1 MKNFGNNPGKDLVQ
15 VTCTFD
21 HDGGNDQTSVEYPL
35 PEEQYGYL
43 QINWC

>member
-21 HDGGNDQTSVEYPL
+21 QDGGNDQTSVEYPL
-35 PEEQYGYL
+35 PEEQFGYL
-43 QINWC
+43 QMNWC

>member
-1 MKNFGNNPGKDLVQ
+1 MNGTGNNLGKDLVQ

-21 HDGGNDQTSVEYPL
+21 YDGGNDQTSVEYPL

-43 QINWC
+43 QMNWC